1 MAYQPDRF
9 DEVPEYT
16 DQRGAHRESFAAAG
30 ATAAGGGRRLS
41 PLLWVAGLV
50 LLIAADIVLA
60 HGTHW
65 GIVLVGVALWG
76 LHMGMTQG
84 LLATMVAQAAP
95 ADLRGTAFGVFNLV
109 SGVATLVSSVVA
121 GFLWDRVGAAATF
134 YAGAAFSAATIVLL
148 VCLRTSFGAGQ
159 AH

>member
-1 MAYQPDRF
+1 M
-9 DEVPEYT
+9 
-16 DQRGAHRESFAAAG
+16 DQRL
-30 ATAAGGGRRLS
+30 RRDVVWNLV
-41 PLLWVAGLV
+41 PIALLGVVGLG
-50 LLIAADIVLA
+50 LNFLIAAW
-60 HGTHW
+60 W
-65 GIVLVGVALWG
+65 GAAAL
-76 LHMGMTQG
+76 
-84 LLATMVAQAAP
+84 
-95 ADLRGTAFGVFNLV
+95 GVFNLV